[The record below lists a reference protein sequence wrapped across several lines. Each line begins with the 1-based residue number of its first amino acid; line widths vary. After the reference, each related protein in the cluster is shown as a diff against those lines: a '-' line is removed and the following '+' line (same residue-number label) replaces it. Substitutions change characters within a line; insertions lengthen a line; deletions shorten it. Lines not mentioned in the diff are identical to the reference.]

1 MKLFNKQYINEAIK
15 DIGFTEFTQ
24 VQKQVI
30 PLLENKKDLIVEA
43 NTGSGKTHAFLLPI
57 FENLK
62 IELKQVQALIIAPT
76 RELANQIYEFATQ
89 IANKSEETINID
101 LFIGGSDRDEVI
113 RKLNNRMPHIAIGTP
128 GRISD
133 LAVKENLLKAYTC
146 DYFIIDEADMTLEK
160 NFIEEVSTI
169 LNFVQKSATKAVFS
183 ATISESL
190 KPFLKKY
197 LDNPVIINVHPQDI
211 SSLNIDHYFIKTREH
226 IKLDVLKQVVDA
238 INPYL
243 AIIFCNTKDS
253 ALVVYEMMKDKKHKV
268 TLIHGGIDFRKR
280 KQLMK
285 RIDNLDFQYIVATDI
300 FSRGIDVL
308 GISHII
314 NYELPNDIEFYIHR
328 TGRTGRVDFNGI
340 AISLYEFEDN
350 KYLDK
355 LEAKGIRS
363 IYKEIK
369 NKELVDARIRH
380 GRSKREWKENELD
393 YAAKSLVRKPTK
405 VKPGYKKKYKA
416 EVEQM
421 KRKIAKKRK

>member
-1 MKLFNKQYINEAIK
+1 
-15 DIGFTEFTQ
+15 
-24 VQKQVI
+24 
-30 PLLENKKDLIVEA
+30 
-43 NTGSGKTHAFLLPI
+43 
-57 FENLK
+57 
-62 IELKQVQALIIAPT
+62 
-76 RELANQIYEFATQ
+76 
-89 IANKSEETINID
+89 
-101 LFIGGSDRDEVI
+101 
-113 RKLNNRMPHIAIGTP
+113 
-128 GRISD
+128 
-133 LAVKENLLKAYTC
+133 
-146 DYFIIDEADMTLEK
+146 
-160 NFIEEVSTI
+160 
-169 LNFVQKSATKAVFS
+169 
-183 ATISESL
+183 
-190 KPFLKKY
+190 
-197 LDNPVIINVHPQDI
+197 
-211 SSLNIDHYFIKTREH
+211 
-226 IKLDVLKQVVDA
+226 
-238 INPYL
+238 
-243 AIIFCNTKDS
+243 
-253 ALVVYEMMKDKKHKV
+253 
-268 TLIHGGIDFRKR
+268 
-280 KQLMK
+280 MK

-369 NKELVDARIRH
+369 NKEIVDARIRH